1 MEGVDDPH
9 SNGGLEMPLLTETG
23 IPIEAGE
30 VMDYSIEEDPS
41 AVHTQPVDLLA
52 STVDLVSEG
61 QQTIK
66 GNGDFLKE
74 FHDTFNDFA
83 QTVTVIVPNLTWYS

>member
-30 VMDYSIEEDPS
+30 VMDYSSIEEDPS
-41 AVHTQPVDLLA
+41 AVHAQPVDLLA

-66 GNGDFLKE
+66 GN
-74 FHDTFNDFA
+74 NDF
-83 QTVTVIVPNLTWYS
+83 VLRMS